1 MRKYIFRICYLF
13 QQTVIF
19 CWVLFGIQVIIPCNE
34 TNSFFFFIR
43 PSVWNCQK
51 NIPLVR
57 FEGTFNRIQKLI
69 STVLR
74 NSSGTQE
81 NDVHYTLV
89 LLQVQIHGID
99 EGLPW
104 WFMKYGQIH
113 ISKLEHHSNAGESQ
127 TKELSVENGKAKRKY
142 EKVQNVYKI
151 MT

>member
-1 MRKYIFRICYLF
+1 MMIFYKILESKEIPQCENIYFVFVICSSKQSFSVGFFLEYKSSFLAMKP
-13 QQTVIF
+13 IH
-19 CWVLFGIQVIIPCNE
+19 
-34 TNSFFFFIR
+34 FFFFIR

-104 WFMKYGQIH
+104 
-113 ISKLEHHSNAGESQ
+113 
-127 TKELSVENGKAKRKY
+127 
-142 EKVQNVYKI
+142 
-151 MT
+151 